1 MDVRGVRSFAA
12 AVVGAAVA
20 TSRIRQNDAA
30 GGVPAGTARRYGE
43 HDDDVIGGTMLT
55 VLQTAGRGALRA
67 WQVLAGVL
75 TSLGSGGVVP
85 PGHPPTTATK
95 KPDEYRP

>member
-1 MDVRGVRSFAA
+1 
-12 AVVGAAVA
+12 
-20 TSRIRQNDAA
+20 
-30 GGVPAGTARRYGE
+30 
-43 HDDDVIGGTMLT
+43 MLT
-55 VLQTAGRGALRA
+55 VLQAAGRVALRA

-85 PGHPPTTATK
+85 PGQPPTTATR